1 MIALRPILFVL
12 LLMGLAAGCAENQ
25 LSDISPV
32 IEANCER
39 NLSCDDYYTLEECRQ
54 YANSILAGFEH
65 VYGDLCLDAWLAV
78 LDCETQ
84 QPCDAQFGCEAE
96 EFTLDNSCG
105 FADPESEQD

>member
-1 MIALRPILFVL
+1 MIAPRQILSVL
-12 LLMGLAAGCAENQ
+12 LLMWLAAGCDENQ

-39 NLSCDDYYTLEECRQ
+39 NLSCGEDETLDECAQ
-54 YANSILAGFEH
+54 SSNSILAAFEH
-65 VYGDLCLDAWLAV
+65 VYGDLCLDAWVAV

-84 QPCDAQFGCEAE
+84 QPCDVELGCEAE
-96 EFTLDNSCG
+96 NFTLDNACG